1 MQYNVVKNTV
11 HDELVKN
18 FNVIQTTDTSD
29 LVKRVAYYKKNEK
42 VENKIPGHDKY
53 ITNWRI

>member
-29 LVKRVAYYKKNEK
+29 LVKRVAYYKKN
-42 VENKIPGHDKY
+42 
-53 ITNWRI
+53 